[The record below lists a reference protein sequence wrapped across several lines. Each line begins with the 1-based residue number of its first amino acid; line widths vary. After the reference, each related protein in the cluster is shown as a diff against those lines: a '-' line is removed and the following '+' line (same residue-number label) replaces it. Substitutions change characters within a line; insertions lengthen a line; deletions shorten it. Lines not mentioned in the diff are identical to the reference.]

1 MRRRDARET
10 QEVFEVAGL
19 VKECIW
25 TRVYKSGNSTL
36 LMREEL
42 ESLLVDDDA
51 VRDHGQLY
59 DVVVVVVAAA
69 ATLLKKKP
77 MLCFRFWC

>member
-25 TRVYKSGNSTL
+25 TLVYKSGNSTSDAQGTRVFWWMMMVML
-36 LMREEL
+36 CGITVSFTM
-42 ESLLVDDDA
+42 SLLLLL
-51 VRDHGQLY
+51 RDERSEVWMGFS
-59 DVVVVVVAAA
+59 ANE
-69 ATLLKKKP
+69 
-77 MLCFRFWC
+77 

>member
-1 MRRRDARET
+1 VE
-10 QEVFEVAGL
+10 
-19 VKECIW
+19 ECIW

-42 ESLLVDDDA
+42 ESLLVDDDS

-59 DVVVVVVAAA
+59 DVVVVVA

-77 MLCFRFWC
+77 MLCFRVWC

>member
-25 TRVYKSGNSTL
+25 TRVYKSGNSTSDAQGTRVFWWMMMVML
-36 LMREEL
+36 CGITVSFTM
-42 ESLLVDDDA
+42 SLLLLL
-51 VRDHGQLY
+51 RDERSEVWMGFS
-59 DVVVVVVAAA
+59 ANE
-69 ATLLKKKP
+69 
-77 MLCFRFWC
+77 